1 MPLHAKVSKWRS
13 DHVDATKTARASAEV
28 WQMCTDKGPSKW
40 RPDDVD
46 ATKTAR
52 ASAKVWQMC
61 TDKWSGLLRTGSANV
76 DGAGL
81 GDCFDATSRNTS
93 EPPCPKVQARQD
105 GVWRRTEAHVSP
117 YARRCLGDEGHIW
130 RTGSCGSGWSET
142 EDAGDTRCS
151 NVVDGVT
158 QPKQLDF
165 ARSRPPRRP
174 PRCLTRATLHTEIG
188 TPGLSAVLG
197 VEQSDD
203 GSRHLCIRSGSSTV
217 AFLDL
222 EGVSVALLTGRQWL
236 KLSCSAPAAIYL
248 HSVLGWG
255 VLFPELAKAPAAPPV
270 LADAHAE
277 RRRELAT
284 QGKLS
289 SCL

>member
-1 MPLHAKVSKWRS
+1 MPLHAKVSKWRP

-28 WQMCTDKGPSKW
+28 WQMCTDK
-40 RPDDVD
+40 
-46 ATKTAR
+46 
-52 ASAKVWQMC
+52 
-61 TDKWSGLLRTGSANV
+61 WSGLLRTGSANV
-76 DGAGL
+76 DGEGL

-117 YARRCLGDEGHIW
+117 YARRCLGDEGHIF

-158 QPKQLDF
+158 QPKQADW
-165 ARSRPPRRP
+165 SRPPRRP

-188 TPGLSAVLG
+188 APGLSAVLG

-203 GSRHLCIRSGSSTV
+203 GSRHLRIHSGSSTV